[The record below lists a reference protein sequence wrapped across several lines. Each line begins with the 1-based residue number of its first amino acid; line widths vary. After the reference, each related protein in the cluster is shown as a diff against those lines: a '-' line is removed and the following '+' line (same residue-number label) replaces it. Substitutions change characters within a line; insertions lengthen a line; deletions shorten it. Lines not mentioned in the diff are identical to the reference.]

1 MERSGFGKNTIIVYT
16 ATQSIPLRFRVPLQ
30 QNGHRFEVSSTI
42 GWEQKQHNLVFLS
55 QTRRVQ
61 IWRESAG
68 PFDSSVHGD
77 ANGSGSLALQA
88 LTAELARVTAH
99 KKEELLALQALT
111 ALRARVTVHKNAEL
125 HVVKSLLQ
133 DLKDKIANQAHSIV

>member
-1 MERSGFGKNTIIVYT
+1 MARICR
-16 ATQSIPLRFRVPLQ
+16 PLGQ
-30 QNGHRFEVSSTI
+30 QCT
-42 GWEQKQHNLVFLS
+42 
-55 QTRRVQ
+55 
-61 IWRESAG
+61 
-68 PFDSSVHGD
+68 VHGD

>member
-1 MERSGFGKNTIIVYT
+1 
-16 ATQSIPLRFRVPLQ
+16 
-30 QNGHRFEVSSTI
+30 
-42 GWEQKQHNLVFLS
+42 
-55 QTRRVQ
+55 
-61 IWRESAG
+61 
-68 PFDSSVHGD
+68 
-77 ANGSGSLALQA
+77 

-133 DLKDKIANQAHSIV
+133 DLKDKIVNQAHSIV